1 MRNTGGLI
9 AGKST
14 DRRNDGQTNGQKPD
28 KRTMWTDRKR
38 EKQLGPTI
46 QTQTDEKPSDRKRQT
61 ATVGPNIADTSWAR
75 LGNPGVGHL
84 LGRQVLADVLALVKV
99 GDRSEGWLQ
108 PLFSLESKREWDGD
122 MLGWRQAWNWHC
134 RESPRRTLVLGNVV
148 GLALARLR
156 KLEKDLGGRL
166 GAETA
171 DRVCEGSRCWF
182 GVGRGESWR
191 RIEVLVDVPT
201 MVKVTA
207 GRLLGLP

>member
-1 MRNTGGLI
+1 M
-9 AGKST
+9 
-14 DRRNDGQTNGQKPD
+14 
-28 KRTMWTDRKR
+28 
-38 EKQLGPTI
+38 
-46 QTQTDEKPSDRKRQT
+46 
-61 ATVGPNIADTSWAR
+61 
-75 LGNPGVGHL
+75 
-84 LGRQVLADVLALVKV
+84 
-99 GDRSEGWLQ
+99 
-108 PLFSLESKREWDGD
+108 
-122 MLGWRQAWNWHC
+122 
-134 RESPRRTLVLGNVV
+134 LGNVV